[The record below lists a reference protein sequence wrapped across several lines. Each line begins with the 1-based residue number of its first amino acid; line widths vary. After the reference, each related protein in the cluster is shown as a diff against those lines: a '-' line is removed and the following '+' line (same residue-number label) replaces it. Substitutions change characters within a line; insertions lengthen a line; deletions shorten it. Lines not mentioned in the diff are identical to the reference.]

1 MVLVK
6 VCIIYSFIYRD
17 RFRTSINVLGDAFGA
32 GIVAHLSRHEIRK
45 MDREDLEKSMQKE
58 LDNEIE
64 VSVDEPNYYVQNEKP
79 KENGITN
86 FGFQE
91 NTAL

>member
-1 MVLVK
+1 MYLVF
-6 VCIIYSFIYRD
+6 SFRD

-45 MDREDLEKSMQKE
+45 MDREDLEKSMQQE
-58 LDNEIE
+58 LDNEDITIE
-64 VSVDEPNYYVQNEKP
+64 VPNYYIQNEKP

-86 FGFQE
+86 LGFQE

>member
-1 MVLVK
+1 MYLLF
-6 VCIIYSFIYRD
+6 SFRD

-45 MDREDLEKSMQKE
+45 MDREDLEKSMQQE
-58 LDNEIE
+58 LDNEDITIE
-64 VSVDEPNYYVQNEKP
+64 VPNYYIQNEKP

-86 FGFQE
+86 LGFQE

>member
-1 MVLVK
+1 
-6 VCIIYSFIYRD
+6 
-17 RFRTSINVLGDAFGA
+17 
-32 GIVAHLSRHEIRK
+32 

-86 FGFQE
+86 LGFQE
-91 NTAL
+91 NTALWNKMHPWTISDGLEICNSDTCEIWAVSWENQQSV